1 MADRIKLL
9 KFTLSVYNDMGILPK
24 RLDQKR
30 SSLNRQSLTM
40 LIPLVYYLV
49 FGVAFLIFEAKTI
62 TEAGIS
68 FYTVTTVL
76 GCLTYFLINMLSN
89 MPKIRSIIRKY
100 EEFIKKRELFR
111 KFHFCQNIYFLSLY
125 LILTFEFVKT
135 FRNLVLGHINKVQ

>member
-9 KFTLSVYNDMGILPK
+9 KFTLSVYKEMGILPK

-30 SSLNRQSLTM
+30 SSLNRQNLTM

-89 MPKIRSIIRKY
+89 MPKIRNIIGNY
-100 EEFIKKRELFR
+100 EEFIKKRE
-111 KFHFCQNIYFLSLY
+111 
-125 LILTFEFVKT
+125 
-135 FRNLVLGHINKVQ
+135 